1 MKLDALKREILEQL
15 PQWIEEDREFR
26 LTLTRMLRGEFAD
39 KQQTESRIEQLL
51 EELRRDREA
60 NERKWDEAQAES
72 KLKWEEQNRKWDE
85 AQAESRL
92 KWEEQNHKWEE
103 QNRKWE
109 EQNRKWDEAQAESR
123 LKWEEQNRK
132 WDEAQAE
139 SKLKW
144 EANRQEF
151 DRVHQEIMAMSR
163 RIDRT
168 IGALGA
174 RWGVSSERSF
184 RNALAGILTESF
196 GVEVINVSD
205 FDTTGSVFGRPEQI
219 ELDIIIRN
227 GTLIILE
234 LKSSVSKPEI
244 YTFERKARWY
254 EERHQRKADRL
265 VVISPMVDSR
275 AMDAARKLG
284 VTVYSDPED
293 MPVVEP

>member
-1 MKLDALKREILEQL
+1 MRLDILKREILEQL
-15 PQWIEEDREFR
+15 PQLIEEDREFR

-51 EELRRDREA
+51 DELRRDREA

-72 KLKWEEQNRKWDE
+72 RQKWEEQNRKWDE
-85 AQAESRL
+85 AQAES
-92 KWEEQNHKWEE
+92 
-103 QNRKWE
+103 NR
-109 EQNRKWDEAQAESR
+109 
-123 LKWEEQNRK
+123 
-132 WDEAQAE
+132 
-139 SKLKW
+139 KW

-151 DRVHQEIMAMSR
+151 DRVHEEIMAMSK

-184 RNALAGILTESF
+184 RNALAGILTDAF
-196 GVEVINVSD
+196 GVEVVNVSD

-244 YTFERKARWY
+244 YIFERKARWY

-265 VVISPMVDSR
+265 VVISPMVDAR

>member
-72 KLKWEEQNRKWDE
+72 RQ
-85 AQAESRL
+85 
-92 KWEEQNHKWEE
+92 KWEE

-109 EQNRKWDEAQAESR
+109 EQNRKWDEAQAESER
-123 LKWEEQNRK
+123 
-132 WDEAQAE
+132 
-139 SKLKW
+139 KW

-196 GVEVINVSD
+196 GVEVVNVSD

-244 YTFERKARWY
+244 YAFERKARWY

-284 VTVYSDPED
+284 ITVYSDPED
-293 MPVVEP
+293 MPVVDS

>member
-72 KLKWEEQNRKWDE
+72 RQKWEEQNRKWDE

>member
-72 KLKWEEQNRKWDE
+72 RQKWEEQNRKWDE

-103 QNRKWE
+103 QNR
-109 EQNRKWDEAQAESR
+109 
-123 LKWEEQNRK
+123 KWEEQNRK

>member
-1 MKLDALKREILEQL
+1 MRLDILKREILEQL
-15 PQWIEEDREFR
+15 PQLIEEDREFR

-51 EELRRDREA
+51 DELRRDREA

-72 KLKWEEQNRKWDE
+72 RQKWDE
-85 AQAESRL
+85 AQAESR
-92 KWEEQNHKWEE
+92 QKWEE

-123 LKWEEQNRK
+123 QKWEEQNRK

-139 SKLKW
+139 SNRKW
-144 EANRQEF
+144 EANRREF
-151 DRVHQEIMAMSR
+151 DRVHEEIMAMSK

-184 RNALAGILTESF
+184 RNALAGILTDAF
-196 GVEVINVSD
+196 GVEVVNVSD

-244 YTFERKARWY
+244 YVFERKARWY

-265 VVISPMVDSR
+265 VVISPMVDAR

>member
-1 MKLDALKREILEQL
+1 MRLDILKREILEQL
-15 PQWIEEDREFR
+15 PQLIEEDREFR

-39 KQQTESRIEQLL
+39 KQQTESHIEQLL
-51 EELRRDREA
+51 DELRRDREA

-72 KLKWEEQNRKWDE
+72 RQKWEEQNRKW
-85 AQAESRL
+85 
-92 KWEEQNHKWEE
+92 EEQNRKWEE

-123 LKWEEQNRK
+123 QKWEEQNRK

-139 SKLKW
+139 SNRKW

-151 DRVHQEIMAMSR
+151 DRVHEEIMAMSK

-184 RNALAGILTESF
+184 RNALAGILTDAF
-196 GVEVINVSD
+196 GVEVVNVSD

-244 YTFERKARWY
+244 YIFERKARWY

-265 VVISPMVDSR
+265 VVISPMVDAR

>member
-26 LTLTRMLRGEFAD
+26 LMLTRMLRGEFAD

-103 QNRKWE
+103 QNR
-109 EQNRKWDEAQAESR
+109 
-123 LKWEEQNRK
+123 KWEEQNRK

>member
-72 KLKWEEQNRKWDE
+72 RQKWEEQNRKWDE

-184 RNALAGILTESF
+184 RNALAGILTEAF

-265 VVISPMVDSR
+265 VVISPMVDAR